1 MNISK
6 LAWTLGSMVGA
17 QKAISMA
24 RSFEVDDVLGVVGL
38 ERRRGPFDR
47 ALPMLACFGAGAA
60 AGAVCALL
68 LAPRS
73 GAETR
78 ERLNSR
84 IQSAKE
90 QFDEGVRHTQER
102 LHEAGQRIE
111 NHLSPRP
118 NGGGSA

>member
-6 LAWTLGSMVGA
+6 LAWTIGSMVGA
-17 QKAISMA
+17 QKAISLA

-38 ERRRGPFDR
+38 ERRRGPLDR
-47 ALPMLACFGAGAA
+47 ALPMLAFFGAGAA

-78 ERLNSR
+78 ERLGKG

-102 LHEAGQRIE
+102 LHEASQRIE
-111 NHLSPRP
+111 SQLAQRP
-118 NGGGSA
+118 NGGSA